1 MKIPPI
7 VLVLLAMV
15 AHEAKS
21 ESLDSLPVYKPEQKV
36 SGTIRSRGNNF
47 MDVMM
52 KNWEEGFRGYHP
64 DIRFD
69 DDLKSTA
76 HGIPALYFDLADLA
90 LMGREIAPLENLAFR
105 RMFKYDPLEITV
117 ATGSYNV
124 PYQTFAFAILVHK
137 NNPLTGLTLPQL
149 AAVFGCGAGR
159 NIRKWGQLGL
169 TGDWADKPIHVLGYP
184 TGNNLASF
192 FELKVLNSPPSG
204 GPTLP
209 QGVRWNCDMKE
220 YSNKYDEHDR
230 PVISADEL
238 IMQDLGH
245 DPYGIAYSGIAKKT
259 PQVKALAL
267 AAKEGAPFVQM
278 SLETVADR
286 SYPLTRS
293 LYIYINRAPGKPM
306 DPRVKEFLRYV
317 LSREGQQSVSR
328 QHVFLPLTVEVV
340 HEQLKKLE

>member
-1 MKIPPI
+1 MKALPI
-7 VLVLLAMV
+7 ALFLLAMV
-15 AHEAKS
+15 ALDAKS
-21 ESLDSLPVYKPEQKV
+21 QRLDSLPAYKPGQKV
-36 SGTIRSRGNNF
+36 SGTIRSRGDNF
-47 MDVMM
+47 MDAMM
-52 KNWEEGFRGYHP
+52 KDWEEGFRKYHP

-69 DDLKSTA
+69 DDLKTTA
-76 HGIPALYFDLADLA
+76 HGLPGLYFDLADLA

-117 ATGSYNV
+117 ATGSYDI
-124 PYQTFAFAILVHK
+124 PYQTCAFAIFVHK
-137 NNPLTGLTLPQL
+137 DNPLSGLTLPQL

-209 QGVRWNCDMKE
+209 QGVRWNCEMKE
-220 YSNKYDEHDR
+220 YSNIYDEHDR
-230 PVISADEL
+230 PVTSSDEL
-238 IMQDLGH
+238 MMQDLGQ

-259 PQVKALAL
+259 MQVKALAL
-267 AAKEGAPFVQM
+267 AAKEGAPFVEM
-278 SLETVADR
+278 SIETVANR

-293 LYIYINRAPGKPM
+293 LYIYINRAPGKPV

-317 LSREGQQSVSR
+317 LSREGQQSITR

-340 HEQLKKLE
+340 RQQLQKLE